1 MSVHYPQPEAPDRGA
16 GYALAMR
23 SDGRQPDQLR
33 PFTLE
38 RNYAKFAEGS
48 CLIKIGDTHMLVTA
62 TVEDRV
68 PPFMKNKGS
77 GWVTAEYSML
87 PRSGRQRNQ
96 RDLMKPNGRSMEIQ
110 RLIGRAMRTV
120 FDLEA
125 LGERTITLD
134 CDAIRA
140 DGGTRCAAI
149 TAAYVASYDAI
160 RWMQK
165 ERMLKKTVLLEPI
178 AAVSVGVVKGM
189 EVLDLD
195 YYEDSSANTDM
206 NIVMT
211 GSGKFVE
218 IQGTAEK
225 EPFGIDTLGRMLK
238 LGQKGINE
246 LIAAQKQVL
255 EIG

>member
-1 MSVHYPQPEAPDRGA
+1 
-16 GYALAMR
+16 MR
-23 SDGRQPDQLR
+23 SDGRMPDEMR
-33 PFTLE
+33 PVTME
-38 RNYAKFAEGS
+38 RGFAKFAEGS

-68 PPFMKNKGS
+68 PPFMKGKGS

-110 RLIGRAMRTV
+110 RLIGRAMRSV
-120 FDLEA
+120 FDLEY

-134 CDAIRA
+134 CDALRA

-149 TAAYVASYDAI
+149 TGAYVAAYDAVQY
-160 RWMQK
+160 MTK
-165 ERMLKKTVLLEPI
+165 NRMLKRNPLRESI
-178 AAVSVGVVKGM
+178 AAVSVGVKGSL
-189 EVLDLD
+189 ELLDLNYD
-195 YYEDSSANTDM
+195 EDSTAHTDM

-218 IQGTAEK
+218 IQGTAEQ
-225 EPFGIDTLGRMLK
+225 EPFAVDTLGRMLK
-238 LGQKGINE
+238 LAQKGINE
-246 LIAAQKQVL
+246 LLAEQKRVL
-255 EIG
+255 EID